1 MTWRRHNRLS
11 KARHIEKLIS
21 LYPESNVL
29 NIRIN
34 QPLRKLHVM
43 QNPVFKLNS
52 KSLALATLCALAGVA
67 APTAALAQ
75 SVIAPS
81 FTWYGR
87 LDVALESNNDGTQ
100 GRTQIQN
107 FSSRIGFKGERGF
120 NSDLTGIFQVETGF
134 APDDTTQSK
143 TLASRNSYVGLKSQS
158 IGTLIVGTHDMPLK
172 SLEGTANQLWGEGE
186 AMEVIIHGKG
196 TRSTLGG
203 AVFDNVHTRK
213 TNMLMYTSPKFS
225 NIVAKL
231 AYAPDEGQTAT
242 TNKAMYS
249 ASVEYNDGMYN
260 IGLATQTQDKFT
272 ATGGAMTGNKLTAG
286 MKMGAISVG
295 AAFSTLDNNSGK
307 KTDNWLLTGS
317 YAMGPVVF
325 KANYGQSSESASNA
339 DDGLS
344 MAAIEVDYA
353 LDKMVTVYGY
363 YATIDNK
370 SKAKGTFAGA
380 DNFPA
385 TAKAGD
391 KPNALGLGMRF
402 NF

>member
-1 MTWRRHNRLS
+1 
-11 KARHIEKLIS
+11 
-21 LYPESNVL
+21 
-29 NIRIN
+29 
-34 QPLRKLHVM
+34 M
-43 QNPVFKLNS
+43 QIHRFKLS
-52 KSLALATLCALAGVA
+52 SRAMTLAGLLAATTLA
-67 APTAALAQ
+67 APGNALAQ
-75 SVIAPS
+75 TTPS

-87 LDVALESNNDGTQ
+87 IDMALESNSDGTQ

-120 NSDLTGIFQVETGF
+120 NSDLTGLFQVETGV
-134 APDDTTQSK
+134 APDDAGQSK
-143 TLASRNSYVGLKSQS
+143 SLASRNSYIGLKSNS
-158 IGTLIVGTHDMPLK
+158 MGTLIMGTHDMPLK

-196 TRSTLGG
+196 TRAALGG

-213 TNMLMYTSPKFS
+213 TGMVMYTSPKFS
-225 NIVAKL
+225 NIVAKI
-231 AYAPDEGQTAT
+231 AYAPDEAQTAA

-260 IGLATQTQDKFT
+260 IGIATQSQDKFT
-272 ATGGAMTGNKLTAG
+272 ATGGAMTANKLTAG
-286 MKMGAISVG
+286 VKVGAISVG
-295 AAFSTLDNNSGK
+295 AAFSTIDNNSGK

-317 YAMGPVVF
+317 YAMGPVLL
-325 KANYGQSSESASNA
+325 KANYGQSSDSSSNA

-344 MAAIEVDYA
+344 MAAIEADYA
-353 LDKMVTVYGY
+353 LDKMVTLYGY
-363 YATIDNK
+363 YATVDNK

-391 KPNALGLGMRF
+391 KPNALGVGIRF